1 MTAVSVTA
9 DHIAEGVPGECGECP
24 IALAIAEAIPAA
36 VEVAVYT
43 EHVNIWEPAGCG
55 RDFFTSELPE
65 VAVAFIE
72 RFDRIHDG
80 EPFTFDLDYPAVAT
94 S

>member
-1 MTAVSVTA
+1 MTAITVTA

-24 IALAIAEAIPAA
+24 IALAIAEAFPSAA
-36 VEVAVYT
+36 EVAVYAS
-43 EHVNIWEPAGCG
+43 HVNIWKTAGRG

-72 RFDRIHDG
+72 HFDRIRDG
-80 EPFTFDLDYPAVAT
+80 EPFTFDLDYPAEVAA
-94 S
+94 